1 MVVYLLHEYVE
12 DLHSV
17 LAVYQ
22 SVDKAVA
29 SARGIAEY
37 AGLYELEEDS
47 DTAIDYGTFSSN
59 PSGSIMIEFSND
71 QYDAVVWV
79 ESMEVIE

>member
-17 LAVYQ
+17 LAVYA

-29 SARGIAEY
+29 SCKGIALQH
-37 AGLYELEEDS
+37 GLTQQS
-47 DTAIDYGTFSSN
+47 DDTSIAIDYNMIGSTSTNPIIVEYCNSN
-59 PSGSIMIEFSND
+59 
-71 QYDAVVWV
+71 YDAVVWV
-79 ESMEVIE
+79 ESMEVVE